1 MNIILSENL
10 SYCMGVKR
18 TLNMTQ
24 KLLDTSP
31 GITFYMLGEIVHNE
45 YVIRDLKD
53 RGLIFISDIREIN
66 TPGTVIIQSH
76 GASKKV
82 FGELKKKKIPYIDA
96 TCPMV
101 KVIHR
106 RIIELEKEGY
116 VPLIIGRKGH
126 DEVRGIQG
134 QVSNSLVAGSE
145 EEITDTL
152 VKGLN
157 KIGVVVQSTFIYE
170 DARKIVARLKESVPE
185 VKFVNTIC
193 QPTSQRQDEIQRQSQ
208 LHDVVLIIG
217 SKTSANTRH
226 LFRLA
231 RNGKSRVY
239 LVDQPE
245 RVAALDIPVDGSVF
259 IASGASTPQYLIEE
273 VIVFLKKM
281 ESELPDG

>member
-1 MNIILSENL
+1 MNIILSEYL

-18 TLNMTQ
+18 TLSMTE
-24 KLLDTSP
+24 KLLKTSP
-31 GITFYMLGEIVHNE
+31 DHTFYMLGEIVHNE

-53 RGLIFISDIREIN
+53 RGLIFISDIQEFKK
-66 TPGTVIIQSH
+66 PGTVIIQSH
-76 GASKKV
+76 GAPKKV
-82 FGELKKKKIPYIDA
+82 FQELKKKKIPYIDA

-116 VPLIIGRKGH
+116 VPLIIGRQGH

-134 QVSNSLVAGSE
+134 QVLNSLVVGSE
-145 EEITDTL
+145 EEVTDAL

-157 KIGVVVQSTFIYE
+157 KIGIVVQSTFIFE
-170 DARKIVARLKESVPE
+170 EARKIVSRLEELVPE

-193 QPTSQRQDEIQRQSQ
+193 QPTSLRQDEIQRQSQ

-217 SKTSANTRH
+217 SRTSANTRH
-226 LFRLA
+226 LYRLA

-239 LVDQPE
+239 LVDLPE
-245 RVAALDIPVDGSVF
+245 RVADLDIPQDGSVF

-281 ESELPDG
+281 ESELSDG